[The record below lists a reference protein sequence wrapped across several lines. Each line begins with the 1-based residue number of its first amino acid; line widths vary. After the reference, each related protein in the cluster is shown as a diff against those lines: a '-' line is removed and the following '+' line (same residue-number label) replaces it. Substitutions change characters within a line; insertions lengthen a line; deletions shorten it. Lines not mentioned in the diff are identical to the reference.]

1 MTVEEIIAGVRVD
14 FVRGVSYT
22 TGKRKP
28 EWQAVDK
35 RDGAIVARASNPR
48 SLRLLA
54 RGALTR

>member
-1 MTVEEIIAGVRVD
+1 MIVEETIAGVRVD
-14 FVRGVSYT
+14 FVRGVSYMS
-22 TGKRKP
+22 GKRKP
-28 EWQAVDK
+28 EWHALDK